1 MDLAVVN
8 PMALSL
14 LISVLML
21 AVMVYVIYE
30 VENGKAIEGVLVSLY
45 LRRE

>member
-1 MDLAVVN
+1 MIFAVVN
-8 PMALSL
+8 PMTLSL

-30 VENGKAIEGVLVSLY
+30 VENGKAIEEY
-45 LRRE
+45 W